1 MNFNINTEKYVIEKS
16 YDFLDMNESKIS
28 ELFKTEGELT
38 IHDGM
43 LKMKTTSNRNPN
55 LHAAISP
62 KFKLTE
68 DVKKLEIQVNGL
80 KTFNSALGELHFD
93 FAITNNNGTY
103 VSVSNR
109 VIIGKKQGTSL
120 PAKTIRYDLSRYP
133 QRNKDYTVQFDFVE
147 NSLSTFLGDQILD
160 KKLLGEDYFS
170 YIKNNFSEFEMEFRI
185 KNGYE
190 NLSSPDYTP
199 YHVEAGIRQIKYRL
213 YY

>member
-43 LKMKTTSNRNPN
+43 LKMKTTTNKNPN
-55 LHAAISP
+55 LHSAISP

-80 KTFNSALGELHFD
+80 KVFKSALGELHFD
-93 FAITNNNGTY
+93 FSITNNNGTY
-103 VSVSNR
+103 VAVSNK
-109 VIIGKKQGTSL
+109 VILGKKQGTALS
-120 PAKTIRYDLSRYP
+120 AKQIRYDLSKYP
-133 QRNKDYTVQFDFVE
+133 QRNKDYAVQFDFVE
-147 NSLSTFLGDQILD
+147 NSLSTFLGDQLLD
-160 KKLLGEDYFS
+160 KNLLGEDYFS
-170 YIKNNFSEFEMEFRI
+170 YVKNHFSEFEMEFRI
-185 KNGYE
+185 KNGYTG
-190 NLSSPDYTP
+190 SPADFTQ
-199 YHVEAGIRQIKYRL
+199 YHVEAGIRQIKFRL

>member
-16 YDFLDMNESKIS
+16 YDFLGMNESKIS

-62 KFKLTE
+62 KYKLTE
-68 DVKKLEIQVNGL
+68 DVKKLEIQVNGF
-80 KTFNSALGELHFD
+80 KIFNSALGDLHVD
-93 FAITNNNGTY
+93 FSITNNNGTY
-103 VSVSNR
+103 VAVSNR
-109 VIIGKKQGTSL
+109 IIIAKKQGTSL

-133 QRNKDYTVQFDFVE
+133 TRNKDYTIQFDFVE
-147 NSLSTFLGDQILD
+147 NSLSTFLGDQILN
-160 KKLLGEDYFS
+160 KKLLEEDYFS
-170 YIKNNFSEFEMEFRI
+170 YIKNNPSEFEMEFRI
-185 KNGYE
+185 KYGYE
-190 NLSSPDYTP
+190 GSPADFTQ
-199 YHVEAGIRQIKYRL
+199 YHVEAGIRQIKFRL

>member
-28 ELFKTEGELT
+28 ELFKTEGTLT

-43 LKMKTTSNRNPN
+43 LKMKTTSNRNPR

-80 KTFNSALGELHFD
+80 KTFNSALGELHLD
-93 FAITNNNGTY
+93 FSITNNNGTY
-103 VSVSNR
+103 VAVSNR
-109 VIIGKKQGTSL
+109 VIIAKNQGTSI
-120 PAKTIRYDLSRYP
+120 PDKTIRYDLSRYP
-133 QRNKDYTVQFDFVE
+133 ERNKDYTIQFDFVE
-147 NSLSTFLGDQILD
+147 NSLSTFLGDQILN
-160 KKLLGEDYFS
+160 KKLLEEDYFS
-170 YIKNNFSEFEMEFRI
+170 YVKNHFSEFEMEFRI
-185 KNGYE
+185 KNEYTG
-190 NLSSPDYTP
+190 SPADFTQY
-199 YHVEAGIRQIKYRL
+199 YVEAGIRQIKFRL

>member
-43 LKMKTTSNRNPN
+43 LKMKTTSNKNPSFN
-55 LHAAISP
+55 ASISP

-93 FAITNNNGTY
+93 FSITNNNGTY
-103 VSVSNR
+103 VAVSNR
-109 VIIGKKQGTSL
+109 VILARNQGTSI
-120 PAKTIRYDLSRYP
+120 PAKNIRYDLSKYP
-133 QRNKDYTVQFDFVE
+133 ERNKDYTVQFDFAE

-160 KKLLGEDYFS
+160 KKLLEENYFS
-170 YIKNNFSEFEMEFRI
+170 YIKNHFSEFEMEFRI
-185 KNGYE
+185 KNEYTG
-190 NLSSPDYTP
+190 SPADFTQ
-199 YHVEAGIRQIKYRL
+199 YHVEAGIRQIKFRL

>member
-28 ELFKTEGELT
+28 ELFKTEGTLT

-93 FAITNNNGTY
+93 FSITNNNGTY
-103 VSVSNR
+103 VAVSNR
-109 VIIGKKQGTSL
+109 VILARNQGTSI
-120 PAKTIRYDLSRYP
+120 PAKNIRYDLSKYP
-133 QRNKDYTVQFDFVE
+133 ERNKDYTVQFDFVE

-160 KKLLGEDYFS
+160 KKLLEENCFS
-170 YIKNNFSEFEMEFRI
+170 YIKNNPSEFEMEFRI
-185 KNGYE
+185 KNGYTG
-190 NLSSPDYTP
+190 SPADFTQ
-199 YHVEAGIRQIKYRL
+199 YHVEAGIRQIKFRL

>member
-16 YDFLDMNESKIS
+16 YDFLGMNESKIS

-55 LHAAISP
+55 LHAAIIP

-80 KTFNSALGELHFD
+80 KVFNSALGVLHFD
-93 FAITNNNGTY
+93 FSITNNNETY
-103 VSVSNR
+103 VAVSNR
-109 VIIGKKQGTSL
+109 IIIAKKQGTPLS
-120 PAKTIRYDLSRYP
+120 AKNIHYDLSKYP

-147 NSLSTFLGDQILD
+147 NSLSTFLGDQLLD
-160 KKLLGEDYFS
+160 KNLLGKDYFS
-170 YIKNNFSEFEMEFRI
+170 YVKNHFSEFEMEFRI

-190 NLSSPDYTP
+190 GSQADFTQ
-199 YHVEAGIRQIKYRL
+199 YHVEAGIRQIKFRL

>member
-1 MNFNINTEKYVIEKS
+1 MNFNVNTEKYVIEKS

-80 KTFNSALGELHFD
+80 KVFNSALGKLNVD
-93 FAITNNNGTY
+93 FSITNNSGTY
-103 VSVSNR
+103 VAVSNR
-109 VIIGKKQGTSL
+109 GIIARKEGTSL
-120 PAKTIRYDLSRYP
+120 PAKPIHYDLSKYP
-133 QRNKDYTVQFDFVE
+133 KINKDYTVQFDFVE
-147 NSLSTFLGDQILD
+147 NSLSTFLGDQLLD
-160 KKLLGEDYFS
+160 KNLLGKDYFS
-170 YIKNNFSEFEMEFRI
+170 YVKNHFSEFEMEFRI
-185 KNGYE
+185 KNGYTG
-190 NLSSPDYTP
+190 SPADFTQ
-199 YHVEAGIRQIKYRL
+199 YHVEAGIRQIKFRL